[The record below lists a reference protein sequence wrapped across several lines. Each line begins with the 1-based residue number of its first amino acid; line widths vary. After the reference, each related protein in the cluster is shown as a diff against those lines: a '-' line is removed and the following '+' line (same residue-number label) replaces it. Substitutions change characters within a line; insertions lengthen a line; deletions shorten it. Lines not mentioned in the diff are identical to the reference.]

1 MRLGVIILCICML
14 VAVSF
19 IILGIMYY
27 SSMNTLNMFENMTS
41 DLFGKYNVPNKMRD
55 YYNSVVVTPIK
66 NMVNLTFILLSI
78 ILILCVLIL
87 IVEAMATK

>member
-1 MRLGVIILCICML
+1 MKLSVIILCVCML
-14 VAVSF
+14 VAASF
-19 IILGIMYY
+19 LILGIMYY

-41 DLFGKYNVPNKMRD
+41 DLFSKYNVSNEMRD
-55 YYNSVVVTPIK
+55 YYNSIVITPIK

-78 ILILCVLIL
+78 ILILCILIL

>member
-1 MRLGVIILCICML
+1 MKLSVIILCICML
-14 VAVSF
+14 VAASF
-19 IILGIMYY
+19 LILGIMYY

-41 DLFGKYNVPNKMRD
+41 DLFSKYNVSNEMRD
-55 YYNSVVVTPIK
+55 YYNSIVITPIK

-78 ILILCVLIL
+78 ILILCILIL

>member
-1 MRLGVIILCICML
+1 ML

-19 IILGIMYY
+19 LILGLMYY
-27 SSMNTLNMFENMTS
+27 SSMNTLSVFENMTS
-41 DLFGKYNVPNKMRD
+41 NLFSKYNVPNEMRD
-55 YYNSVVVTPIK
+55 YYNSIVVTPIK

-87 IVEAMATK
+87 VVEAMATK

>member
-1 MRLGVIILCICML
+1 MRLSVIILCICML

-27 SSMNTLNMFENMTS
+27 SSMNTLSMFENMTS
-41 DLFGKYNVPNKMRD
+41 DLFSKYNVPNEMRD

-78 ILILCVLIL
+78 TLILCILIL
-87 IVEAMATK
+87 IVETMATK